1 MPMSM
6 LRREFG
12 KLQKLVFASL
22 AVLASHA
29 CSFTDP
35 GWHYSCAGAKA
46 VRDDGTRYE
55 FDVGPGLVA
64 RIHVSFFAS
73 TLSVQLDVKNTGS
86 TKVVHCTYR
95 TRTETLCSDG

>member
-1 MPMSM
+1 MIEALAFP
-6 LRREFG
+6 RQDG
-12 KLQKLVFASL
+12 ASPD
-22 AVLASHA
+22 ANEHI
-29 CSFTDP
+29 
-35 GWHYSCAGAKA
+35 AGAKA
-46 VRDDGTRYE
+46 VRDDGTRHE